1 MMKTFFNFLQAAL
14 IGLLKLLRGSKRL
27 AKSRSLLAYTSYGN
41 KKQVRLLARLV
52 EAHPQIDFENR
63 QSSMKHFF
71 QVARLF
77 FMHPV
82 KHSLIKVRFQPK
94 QSFEISTNDFGFS
107 NKLLLVENE
116 GKEKIQKVDFFS
128 EDLPGRLLNSQAK
141 VIQPNQDTHK
151 IFISDVDDT
160 ILVSKATN
168 FISLALKTLFLPPTK
183 RKSFP
188 EAAKVYQKLKHGKSG
203 AENNLFFYVSSST
216 WDIYPLLREFLKLN
230 RFPEGVLLLQNV
242 KQEKQK
248 KSKIS
253 HSHKL
258 ERIQEIIEMYPEY
271 KIELIGDAGQADP
284 MIYLEIAS
292 RYPKMV
298 DKILIR
304 KRWWDSNFTD
314 EDSHLKKAEKL
325 GVEMHYFSS
334 LEEIYD
340 EF

>member
-1 MMKTFFNFLQAAL
+1 MKTFFNLLQSGF
-14 IGLLKLLRGSKRL
+14 IEILKNLRGTKRL
-27 AKSRSLLAYTSYGN
+27 ANSRSLLAYTSYGN
-41 KKQVRLLARLV
+41 TKQLRLIARLV
-52 EAHPQIDFENR
+52 EAHPQINFENSHSKFR
-63 QSSMKHFF
+63 HFL

-77 FMHPV
+77 LMHPV
-82 KHSLIKVRFQPK
+82 KNSLIKVRFQPG
-94 QSFEISTNDFGFS
+94 QDFEIKTNDFGFT
-107 NKLLLVENE
+107 NKLLLVNNAQ
-116 GKEKIQKVDFFS
+116 KDRIQKVDYFS
-128 EDLPGRLLNSQAK
+128 EDLPNRILSSQAK
-141 VIQPNQDTHK
+141 IIQPTEDTQK

-160 ILVSKATN
+160 ILVSKATS
-168 FISLALKTLFLPPTK
+168 FISLAFKTLFLAPDK

-188 EAAKVYQKLKHGKSG
+188 EAAKVYQRLRHGKSG
-203 AENNLFFYVSSST
+203 SENNLFFYVSSST

-242 KQEKQK
+242 KQENKK
-248 KSKIS
+248 KSKQS

-284 MIYLEIAS
+284 IIYLEIAN

-304 KRWWDSNFTD
+304 NRWWDPNFSD
-314 EDSHLKKAEKL
+314 QEAYLAKAEKI
-325 GVEMHYFSS
+325 GVEMHFFSS
-334 LEEIYD
+334 LEEIYE